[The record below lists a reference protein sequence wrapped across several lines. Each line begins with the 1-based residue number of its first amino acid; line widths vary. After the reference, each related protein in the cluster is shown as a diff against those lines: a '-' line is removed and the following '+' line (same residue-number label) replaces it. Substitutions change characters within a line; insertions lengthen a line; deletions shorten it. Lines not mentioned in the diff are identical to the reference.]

1 MIKDDDKLNK
11 NKDKDKENEKDPSGE
26 KNAENEPLIPIPMS
40 EYDGLQKQI
49 GSLQEQ
55 VDEYLD
61 GLQRERANFVNY
73 KKRIDQE
80 LVTTQQNIVA
90 DIARNYLGVIDDL
103 DRALQNKPQTNP
115 AMDAWIGG
123 IDLIRQKLLR
133 ALESQGVQRFDA
145 EPGSEFDP
153 NFFEAVT
160 HEEHDKFT
168 DGQVIE
174 QIAPGYKIK
183 ERIIRPA
190 LVRVA
195 K

>member
-1 MIKDDDKLNK
+1 MIKDDNKLNK
-11 NKDKDKENEKDPSGE
+11 DKAKENDKDPLESNG
-26 KNAENEPLIPIPMS
+26 AEGEPLIPIPMS

-49 GSLQEQ
+49 GSLQAQ

-61 GLQRERANFVNY
+61 GLQRERANFTNY

-80 LVTTQQNIVA
+80 QVNTQQNIVA
-90 DIARNYLGVIDDL
+90 DIARSFLVAIDDM
-103 DRALQNKPQTNP
+103 DRALQNKPQGKSV
-115 AMDAWIGG
+115 DAWVNG

-133 ALESQGVQRFDA
+133 TLENQGVERFDA
-145 EPGSEFDP
+145 QPGTEFDP
-153 NFFEAVT
+153 NLFEAIT
-160 HEEHDKFT
+160 HEENDEFT
-168 DGQVIE
+168 DGQVIA
-174 QIAPGYKIK
+174 QAAPGYKIK